1 MNNVIDYEEK
11 RLDKELEENL
21 EKIERRLP
29 TLQMIIDDQNDILG
43 NYNLQP
49 DAADYYDR
57 VKALLL
63 SSYDKVCVA
72 YNRLSDEKT
81 KMAAKHLK
89 KRMHEFDVIETLFED
104 YVSDSMMQPISDE
117 PIPEIDVIV
126 SGLDLRYKAMGEDEL
141 KNEMPKYIKAS
152 KDIYHIL
159 FHYLETEKNY
169 HVIYAYFIFLSQI
182 NYYPF
187 LQYLTITK
195 KDWQR

>member
-11 RLDKELEENL
+11 KLDKELEENL
-21 EKIERRLP
+21 EKIEQRLP
-29 TLQMIIDDQNDILG
+29 TLQMIIDDQNDILAK
-43 NYNLQP
+43 YNLQP

-57 VKALLL
+57 LKALLL
-63 SSYDKVCVA
+63 SSYNEVCEA
-72 YNRLSDEKT
+72 YDRLCNEKT
-81 KMAAKHLK
+81 KISAKHLK
-89 KRMHEFDVIETLFED
+89 KRLHEFDVIATLFED

-126 SGLDLRYKAMGEDEL
+126 SGLDLGQKNMCEKEL
-141 KNEMPKYIKAS
+141 KKRMPKYIKAS

-159 FHYLETEKNY
+159 FHYLETEKNF
-169 HVIYAYFIFLSQI
+169 HVIYAYLIFLSQI

-187 LQYLTITK
+187 LQYLSITK